1 MRGIRIKTK
10 ASKAS
15 GRESLPVVT
24 LLLLLA
30 GVFGMLLLFRSPAG
44 ITFSLWVVFPL
55 TAGVC
60 WGLWYSFPR
69 NRRLFY
75 ALILGV
81 LSLCGL
87 SAWYLRENLWVQILH
102 VQRSFQG
109 SEERMHVTLL
119 ALLFAVLLSLLLF
132 LLECWARCHT
142 PVYLLT
148 SALLLAS
155 PLLGIEASLGTVFL
169 LLLFQL
175 AFRAIRVASRQGK
188 KGSLIT
194 AKSRLAGKSAMAFAL
209 ILALVFLTAL
219 PLVIFFS
226 NTFYDSVY
234 TAEEMVREN
243 LHHLTG
249 KASKPI
255 TGGKISSGNNY
266 RFGTE
271 HLYLTANTLP
281 TETLYLRGFCGGEYL
296 GGDWAETNDAE
307 IFLPKVF
314 PMTTDDIDIVWTD
327 INWEDINLEVVS
339 DDFILAWLA
348 SSSLYPAQY
357 TEQYTAQDVE
367 QFRSMYYNLNRLQNA
382 GNVINLTV
390 QHRNSTYETAYEP
403 YYSIYQFGWTA
414 DGFDSE
420 LAEARQGYTFS
431 YYEQKDMQIDWERV
445 MLLHGLPAYSTYS
458 YLTIREAFAEQ
469 AQKLYTQVPTA
480 LVPRLTALVKAMP
493 LADLDEIT
501 AFILYTLHS
510 NTSYTLSPGWSSFNQ
525 DITECFLF
533 ERGKGFCEHYAA
545 TATLLYRLYGIPA
558 RYATGYIVSPSRFE
572 REENGSY
579 SAVVTDESAH
589 AWVEIFLKD
598 YGWTPIEVTP
608 SADGSTVVSYPGFDT
623 LRLHQIWQEHGW
635 DVSVPSFSVNNDNDP
650 SRDDQTAGQLPTDSV
665 EPRDLLLIPLMGLC
679 YAVLLL
685 PLYFVKRR
693 TRLLQKMEHG
703 SCRNVFYQLL
713 EALRFGGILA
723 ECSGSEPE
731 FAARLAEQ
739 IPTVSQEEAETLVE
753 MLNEAAFGPPIP
765 DESKDAFVRSVYRR
779 VADEVYGKLSRW
791 KKLLFKW
798 IRVFG

>member
-1 MRGIRIKTK
+1 MRGIKIKTK

-15 GRESLPVVT
+15 GREALPVVT

-30 GVFGMLLLFRSPAG
+30 GVFGILLLFRSLAG
-44 ITFSLWVVFPL
+44 ITFSLWAVFPL

-60 WGLWYSFPR
+60 WGFWYSFPR

-75 ALILGV
+75 ALMLGV
-81 LSLCGL
+81 LLLCGL
-87 SAWYLRENLWVQILH
+87 SAWYLREDLWEQILH

-109 SEERMHVTLL
+109 SEEQMRVTLL
-119 ALLFAVLLSLLLF
+119 ALLFALLLTLLLF
-132 LLECWARCHT
+132 LLECLARCHT

-188 KGSLIT
+188 KGSLIA
-194 AKSRLAGKSAMAFAL
+194 AKSRLAGKSAVAFAL

-219 PLVIFFS
+219 PLVSFFS

-234 TAEEMVREN
+234 TAEEFVRGN

-271 HLYLTANTLP
+271 HLFLTANTLP

-296 GGDWAETNDAE
+296 GGDWTS
-307 IFLPKVF
+307 
-314 PMTTDDIDIVWTD
+314 
-327 INWEDINLEVVS
+327 S
-339 DDFILAWLA
+339 DDSDVFLQTYPEVIADDVTEIQPRLA
-348 SSSLYPAQY
+348 SSSSYAAQY
-357 TEQYTAQDVE
+357 LE
-367 QFRSMYYNLNRLQNA
+367 QFHSMYYNLNRLQTA
-382 GNVINLTV
+382 GNAIALTV
-390 QHRNSTYETAYEP
+390 QHCNNTYETAYEP
-403 YYSIYQFGWTA
+403 YYNIRQSGWSSNR
-414 DGFDSE
+414 FDST
-420 LAEARQGYTFS
+420 LAEERQGYSFS

-445 MLLHGLPAYSTYS
+445 TLLHGLSASSTS
-458 YLTIREAFAEQ
+458 GYLTVREDFAEQ
-469 AQKLYTQVPTA
+469 AQKLYTRVPTA
-480 LVPRLTALVKAMP
+480 LVPRLTALVKDMP
-493 LADLDEIT
+493 LTDLDEIT

-510 NTSYTLSPGWSSFNQ
+510 NTSYTLSPGWSSVNQ

-558 RYATGYIVSPSRFE
+558 RYATGYIVSPARFE
-572 REENGSY
+572 RAENGSY

-635 DVSVPSFSVNNDNDP
+635 DVSVPSFSVSNNGDP
-650 SRDDQTAGQLPTDSV
+650 SRDDQAVEQLPTDSV
-665 EPRDLLLIPLMGLC
+665 EPRDLLLIPFMGVC

-693 TRLLQKMEHG
+693 TRLLQKMEYWN
-703 SCRNVFYQLL
+703 CRNVFYQLL
-713 EALRFGGILA
+713 EALRFGDMLT
-723 ECSGSEPE
+723 EYSGSEPE
-731 FAARLAEQ
+731 FATRLAEQ
-739 IPTVSQEEAETLVE
+739 IPTVSQKEAETLVE
-753 MLNEAAFGPPIP
+753 ILSEATFGPPMQ
-765 DESKDAFVRSVYRR
+765 DERKEAFVRSMYRR
-779 VADEVYGKLSRW
+779 VTNEVYNRLSRR
-791 KKLLFKW
+791 KKLAFKW